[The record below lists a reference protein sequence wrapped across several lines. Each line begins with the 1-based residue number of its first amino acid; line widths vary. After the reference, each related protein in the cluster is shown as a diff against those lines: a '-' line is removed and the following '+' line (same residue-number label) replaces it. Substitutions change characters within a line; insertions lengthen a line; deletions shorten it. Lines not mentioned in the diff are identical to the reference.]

1 MSTETNGDTLPK
13 QRGPRIDESIN
24 QEDAQLGL
32 NSQRPQPW

>member
-24 QEDAQLGL
+24 QEDA
-32 NSQRPQPW
+32 RWD